1 MKGRLIYLIGPSGSG
16 KDSLLDAVRELAST
30 HGLRV
35 ARRVITRSAEAKGEL
50 AEAVGVEEF
59 AQREAGGD
67 FAMSWFANGLSYGIS
82 RSIDDWLESGD
93 DVLVNGSR
101 GYLPEARRR
110 YPHLLAVL
118 LTVEDEVLRHRLHAR
133 GRESAEEIEARL
145 ARNAGF
151 ADTLLAGESPDL
163 CLLDNSGSL
172 AQTCQRL
179 LQLIEDHRPQA
190 WPDSA

>member
-1 MKGRLIYLIGPSGSG
+1 MTGRLIYLIGPSGSG
-16 KDSLLDAVRELAST
+16 KDSVLDAARMTLA
-30 HGLRV
+30 GQGCRV
-35 ARRVITRSAEAKGEL
+35 ARRVITRSAEARGES
-50 AEAVGVEEF
+50 AEAVSSEEF
-59 AQREAGGD
+59 ARREAQGE
-67 FAMSWFANGLSYGIS
+67 FAMSWYANGLSYGIPAV
-82 RSIDDWLESGD
+82 IDDWLAAGD

-118 LTVEDEVLRHRLHAR
+118 LTVEDETLRQRLHAR

-151 ADTLLAGESPDL
+151 ADTLLAGENPDL

-179 LQLIEDHRPQA
+179 LQLIEDHRPA
-190 WPDSA
+190 ALPDSA

>member
-16 KDSLLDAVRELAST
+16 KDSLLDAARETLA
-30 HGLRV
+30 GQGCRV
-35 ARRVITRSAEAKGEL
+35 VRRVITRSAEARGES
-50 AEAVGVEEF
+50 AESVTPEAF
-59 AQREAGGD
+59 AQSEARGD
-67 FAMSWFANGLSYGIS
+67 FAMSWYANGLSYGIPKV
-82 RSIDDWLESGD
+82 IDDWLNAGD

-118 LTVEDEVLRHRLHAR
+118 LTVEDGVLRQRLHAR

-151 ADTLLAGESPDL
+151 ADTLLAGENPDL

-172 AQTCQRL
+172 QQTCQRL
-179 LQLIEDHRPQA
+179 LQLIEDHRPIA
-190 WPDSA
+190 WSDSA